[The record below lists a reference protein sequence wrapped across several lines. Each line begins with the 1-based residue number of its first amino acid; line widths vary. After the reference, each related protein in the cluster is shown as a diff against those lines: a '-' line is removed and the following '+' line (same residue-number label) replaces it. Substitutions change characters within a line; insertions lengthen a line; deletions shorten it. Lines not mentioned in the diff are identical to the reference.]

1 MKERKKEKSFIFN
14 SWKYT
19 NEYIELFLR
28 LWQIPNYRSPEEILP
43 DLTVQSAKTLA
54 SSHLKRFPSDL
65 LESSVDPVL
74 PLLSNNPKDF
84 QETQSSTL
92 TETEEEQAAKENLEP
107 SMVRV
112 YNQPTVTHRGQT
124 PTSSVHLQP
133 QPLNGFQVI
142 LFYAYKQDL
151 EKGFAYTRSKNA
163 TWSSLNMDLEAFF
176 IL

>member
-92 TETEEEQAAKENLEP
+92 TETEEEQAATEQHLEP

-112 YNQPTVTHRGQT
+112 YNQPAVTHRGQT

-133 QPLNGFQVI
+133 QPLNGFQVRNFANYI
-142 LFYAYKQDL
+142 ALRGVCFTGFTLSYVQDL
-151 EKGFAYTRSKNA
+151 EKGFAYEK
-163 TWSSLNMDLEAFF
+163 
-176 IL
+176 

>member
-1 MKERKKEKSFIFN
+1 M
-14 SWKYT
+14 
-19 NEYIELFLR
+19 
-28 LWQIPNYRSPEEILP
+28 P

-124 PTSSVHLQP
+124 STSSVHLQP

-142 LFYAYKQDL
+142 LPITLRCEEFVLRVLRFLMYKTL
-151 EKGFAYTRSKNA
+151 RRALHMRSKNA
-163 TWSSLNMDLEAFF
+163 TSKSLCERVRT
-176 IL
+176 ILHI

>member
-1 MKERKKEKSFIFN
+1 M
-14 SWKYT
+14 
-19 NEYIELFLR
+19 
-28 LWQIPNYRSPEEILP
+28 P

-92 TETEEEQAAKENLEP
+92 TETEEEQAATEQHLEP

-112 YNQPTVTHRGQT
+112 YNQPAVTHRGQT

-142 LFYAYKQDL
+142 LPITLRRCEEFVLRVLRFLMYKTL
-151 EKGFAYTRSKNA
+151 RRALHMRSKNA
-163 TWSSLNMDLEAFF
+163 TWSSLNMDSTEAFF